1 MSQTE
6 NKMKVL
12 KYFSYRTAR
21 IVGNRITFPR
31 KVMRSFEVELAG
43 LIERTP
49 DNHVCYYVDLGN
61 YEPAKYFMFHDFW
74 MIIGDEIK
82 EGNW

>member
-6 NKMKVL
+6 NKMRVL

-21 IVGNRITFPR
+21 IIGNRITFPR
-31 KVMRSFEVELAG
+31 EVMRKFERELAELAG
-43 LIERTP
+43 VPI

-61 YEPAKYFMFHDFW
+61 HEPEKYFMFHDFW

-82 EGNW
+82 EGKW

>member
-12 KYFSYRTAR
+12 KYFPYRTAF
-21 IVGNRITFPR
+21 VGGNRITFPR
-31 KVMRSFEVELAG
+31 EVMREFEWKLAR
-43 LIERTP
+43 LIGKTP
-49 DNHVCYYVDLGN
+49 DNHVCYCVDLGN
-61 YEPAKYFMFHDFW
+61 HEPAKYFMFHDFW

-82 EGNW
+82 EGKW